1 MVRLVVPGLSYAG
14 AAVAITTT
22 LHQYSITTAK
32 RHPSGIKLGDVADSK
47 SAGLRPLGVRLP
59 LPAPPAKAAP
69 DAGSSHIDLGKT
81 DGIQTPPEWSCDR
94 VVTETG
100 AIRRTGRQSGLESL
114 DSAEGDERYG

>member
-1 MVRLVVPGLSYAG
+1 MAELAD
-14 AAVAITTT
+14 A
-22 LHQYSITTAK
+22 
-32 RHPSGIKLGDVADSK
+32 ADSK

-114 DSAEGDERYG
+114 DSAEGDERYGPKGHRGFAYSAFACFRIGMFP